1 MRALPELEGRL
12 VEALPVR
19 PLALAE
25 GLLLTVGLVRLVLL
39 PTRPVEALPAVG
51 RLDMLPSVRPVVA
64 PLLTRPDMLP
74 ALWLPWRPSFAKLWL
89 KEPLTPLLPCRT
101 LAT

>member
-1 MRALPELEGRL
+1 MD
-12 VEALPVR
+12 ALPVR

-25 GLLLTVGLVRLVLL
+25 GLLLTVGLGRFVLL
-39 PTRPVEALPAVG
+39 LMRPVEALPVVG

-74 ALWLPWRPSFAKLWL
+74 AVGLPWRPSFVRLWL
-89 KEPLTPLLPCRT
+89 MEPLLP
-101 LAT
+101 LLP